1 MTADKAV
8 YRPGEPGVYTLRAL
22 DAAGAPVQAQVALG
36 VVDEAVYGV
45 RKDTTADP
53 LRVFYRTEYSRVSTD
68 YSRQYY
74 FMGYSGTLRLK
85 LAQRRR
91 PLSLAD
97 FKGDTP
103 ERPQVR
109 KNFPDAIYWSPS
121 VVTGPDGTA
130 TVQVDY
136 PDSLTT
142 WRLTA
147 RAVTRETQ
155 VGMAVARTIT
165 TRDLLLRVVPP
176 RFLTERDEVRVPAIV
191 HNYQEGGAMPVTV
204 VDDGDGRR
212 GPRAAPRRDRLRC
225 RPAARPAR
233 NGRSAPRRPA
243 PRRSRG
249 RPPRRAASDAMALTI
264 PVRPFGA
271 RRDVGQ
277 SGSTAAGTSRTV
289 DLSIPEASNP
299 QARSVV
305 VSLMPSM
312 AGSLL
317 GALDDLVNYPYGCT
331 EQTVSSFV
339 PNLLVMRTL
348 SS

>member
-1 MTADKAV
+1 MPVTDGDLGDTWVNLLYLKDDKVYYAEKKLRVPATGRAVKIEVTADKAI
-8 YRPGEPGVYTLRAL
+8 YRPGEPGIYTLRTL
-22 DAAGAPVQAQVALG
+22 DAAGSPVQAQVALG

-53 LRVFYRTEYSRVSTD
+53 LRVFYRTEYSRVTTD

-130 TVQVDY
+130 TVKVDY

-191 HNYQEGGAMPVTV
+191 HNYQEGGALPVTV
-204 VDDGDGRR
+204 
-212 GPRAAPRRDRLRC
+212 
-225 RPAARPAR
+225 
-233 NGRSAPRRPA
+233 
-243 PRRSRG
+243 
-249 RPPRRAASDAMALTI
+249 AM
-264 PVRPFGA
+264 
-271 RRDVGQ
+271 
-277 SGSTAAGTSRTV
+277 TAAG
-289 DLSIPEASNP
+289 LEARGAAP
-299 QARSVV
+299 ADADRPHRRRGAHRMGLRRHRARVGHAHRNGDGGKR
-305 VSLMPSM
+305 P
-312 AGSLL
+312 A
-317 GALDDLVNYPYGCT
+317 
-331 EQTVSSFV
+331 
-339 PNLLVMRTL
+339 MRWR
-348 SS
+348 